1 MFSNGTELLAKSE
14 IKLKYVAV
22 EYIPSHTVD
31 QIFKIFNKVMQLY
44 VWGYFITHKVLMDTE
59 FEKLV
64 ETLGKV

>member
-44 VWGYFITHKVLMDTE
+44 V
-59 FEKLV
+59 
-64 ETLGKV
+64 